1 MKYLYLDEEFI
12 VIYVKL
18 NDRMDLVV
26 FIEY

>member
-18 NDRMDLVV
+18 NDGMDLVI